1 MPQGERS
8 VPLGGVPR
16 GGPPLGDSL
25 VTFSSGRKSPGC
37 RAERLHW
44 GPQGLPAPH
53 KLPGRGAE
61 RPPRNKHTPGT
72 ATQAVG
78 ARTKPMRESG
88 AASCR
93 REMGAGSAC
102 RREGKAKIKKE
113 PGRESGAASCR
124 RLNKTDENFDL
135 HKRAQPKASDLR
147 ESVQSRPAGGPFAK
161 WVQAQPA
168 ANRARHHAVREMGAG
183 SACRREGK
191 AKIKKE
197 PGRESGAASCRR
209 ELRPGSAPSNRIS
222 AIKCPLRE
230 RKTKTKSRAQNANCV
245 QAQPGGGG
253 EGN

>member
-72 ATQAVG
+72 ARQAVWP
-78 ARTKPMRESG
+78 RTKP
-88 AASCR
+88 
-93 REMGAGSAC
+93 
-102 RREGKAKIKKE
+102 I
-113 PGRESGAASCR
+113 RESGAASCR

-209 ELRPGSAPSNRIS
+209 ELRPGSAWWWRRGELNP
-222 AIKCPLRE
+222 CP
-230 RKTKTKSRAQNANCV
+230 KTSPYVFLRAQFTVFALR
-245 QAQPGGGG
+245 QLPFAAHRQTGAPHR
-253 EGN
+253 

>member
-72 ATQAVG
+72 ARQAVG

-93 REMGAGSAC
+93 RES
-102 RREGKAKIKKE
+102 
-113 PGRESGAASCR
+113 
-124 RLNKTDENFDL
+124 
-135 HKRAQPKASDLR
+135 
-147 ESVQSRPAGGPFAK
+147 
-161 WVQAQPA
+161 
-168 ANRARHHAVREMGAG
+168 GAG

-209 ELRPGSAPSNRIS
+209 ELRPGSAPSDRIS

>member
-124 RLNKTDENFDL
+124 R
-135 HKRAQPKASDLR
+135 
-147 ESVQSRPAGGPFAK
+147 
-161 WVQAQPA
+161 
-168 ANRARHHAVREMGAG
+168 
-183 SACRREGK
+183 
-191 AKIKKE
+191 
-197 PGRESGAASCRR
+197 
-209 ELRPGSAPSNRIS
+209 ELRPGSAPSDRIS

>member
-1 MPQGERS
+1 MPTQLKVANRSKFVAEALLGGCGNAAGGTTCPPQG
-8 VPLGGVPR
+8 GQGH
-16 GGPPLGDSL
+16 
-25 VTFSSGRKSPGC
+25 SPGTPLVPFVVK
-37 RAERLHW
+37 RKEPRVWAGQAHW
-44 GPQGLPAPH
+44 WVLGLPAGAASPA
-53 KLPGRGAE
+53 KAPGVGGAE

-72 ATQAVG
+72 ARQAVG

-124 RLNKTDENFDL
+124 R
-135 HKRAQPKASDLR
+135 
-147 ESVQSRPAGGPFAK
+147 
-161 WVQAQPA
+161 
-168 ANRARHHAVREMGAG
+168 
-183 SACRREGK
+183 
-191 AKIKKE
+191 
-197 PGRESGAASCRR
+197 
-209 ELRPGSAPSNRIS
+209 ELRPGSALSDRIS

-230 RKTKTKSRAQNANCV
+230 RKAKTKSRAQNANCV

>member
-72 ATQAVG
+72 ARQAVWP
-78 ARTKPMRESG
+78 RTKPTRELG

-124 RLNKTDENFDL
+124 R
-135 HKRAQPKASDLR
+135 
-147 ESVQSRPAGGPFAK
+147 ES
-161 WVQAQPA
+161 
-168 ANRARHHAVREMGAG
+168 GAG

-209 ELRPGSAPSNRIS
+209 EMGAGSAPSDRIS

-230 RKTKTKSRAQNANCV
+230 RKAKTKSRAQNANCV